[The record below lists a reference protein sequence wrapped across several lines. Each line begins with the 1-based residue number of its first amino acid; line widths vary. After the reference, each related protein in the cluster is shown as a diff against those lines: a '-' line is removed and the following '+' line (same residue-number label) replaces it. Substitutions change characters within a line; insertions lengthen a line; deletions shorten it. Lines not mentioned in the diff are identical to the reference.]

1 MLRNAPLR
9 CPIIHAKPLVEALL
23 QTMPAVT
30 PAATPVATSVATA
43 AATPTRYSGIA
54 ILLHW
59 LIALLVVCGFALGLY
74 MVSLKFSP
82 QKLSYY
88 AYHKWIGV
96 SVFTLA
102 VVRIAWRWKHTPP
115 PQPAAMPAWQRATSG
130 AVHTLLY
137 LLLIA
142 APLSGWLYSSAAG
155 VPTVPFGIEALQLPD
170 LVAKDRARAINLK
183 FVHMSLTYSFAAL
196 VVLHVAA
203 ALKHAVIDRDG
214 IMARMLPGKT
224 P

>member
-1 MLRNAPLR
+1 MP
-9 CPIIHAKPLVEALL
+9 ALIPDVPHT
-23 QTMPAVT
+23 TMPAAAPMATSSETT
-30 PAATPVATSVATA
+30 PAIPVAANPA
-43 AATPTRYSGIA
+43 RYTGIA

-59 LIALLVVCGFALGLY
+59 LIALLLVCGFALGLY

-96 SVFTLA
+96 SVFTLT
-102 VVRIAWRWKHTPP
+102 VVRIVWRLTHTPP
-115 PQPAAMPAWQRATSG
+115 PQPAALPVWQQAASG
-130 AVHTLLY
+130 AVHALLY

-170 LVAKDRARAINLK
+170 LVGKDRALAFNLK
-183 FVHMSLTYSFAAL
+183 FVHMSFTYSLAAL
-196 VVLHVAA
+196 VVLHAAA
-203 ALKHAVIDRDG
+203 ALKHAFIDRDG
-214 IMARMLPGKT
+214 IMSRMLPGKKS
-224 P
+224 

>member
-1 MLRNAPLR
+1 M
-9 CPIIHAKPLVEALL
+9 EALL
-23 QTMPAVT
+23 QTMF
-30 PAATPVATSVATA
+30 TPVPA
-43 AATPTRYSGIA
+43 RYSGIA

-59 LIALLVVCGFALGLY
+59 LIALLVICGFALGLY

-102 VVRIAWRWKHTPP
+102 MVRIIWRITHTPP
-115 PQPAAMPAWQRATSG
+115 AHPAPLPVWQQAASG
-130 AVHTLLY
+130 AVHALLY

-170 LVAKDRARAINLK
+170 LVGKDRALAFNLK
-183 FVHMSLTYSFAAL
+183 FVHMTLTYSFAAL
-196 VVLHVAA
+196 VLVHVAA
-203 ALKHAVIDRDG
+203 ALKHALIDRDG
-214 IMARMLPGKT
+214 IMSRMLPGKT
-224 P
+224 S